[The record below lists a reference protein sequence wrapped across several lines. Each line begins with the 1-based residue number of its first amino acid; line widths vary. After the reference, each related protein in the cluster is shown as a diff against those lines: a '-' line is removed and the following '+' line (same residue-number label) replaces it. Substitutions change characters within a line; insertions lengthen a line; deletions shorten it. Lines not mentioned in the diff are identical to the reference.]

1 VIEMAT
7 DVVFVETEEQ
17 RIESW
22 RMEVLE
28 RAGYDKRA
36 AALLACRKDVD
47 LHQAI
52 SLLQRGC
59 SPELAL
65 DILV

>member
-1 VIEMAT
+1 MSTADLT
-7 DVVFVETEEQ
+7 YTETEEQ

-22 RMEVLE
+22 RMEALE
-28 RAGYDKRA
+28 RAGYGRRA
-36 AALLACRKDVD
+36 AAVLACRKDVD

-52 SLLQRGC
+52 GLLRNGC

-65 DILV
+65 RILL